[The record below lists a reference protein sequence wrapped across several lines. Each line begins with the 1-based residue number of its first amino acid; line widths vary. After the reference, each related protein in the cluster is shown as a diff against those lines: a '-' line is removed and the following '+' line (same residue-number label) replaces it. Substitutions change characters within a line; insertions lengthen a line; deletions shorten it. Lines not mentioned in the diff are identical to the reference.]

1 MTGLSNLVRVHQWIL
16 EEKQQRL
23 SQLQQLLERF
33 TNDLE
38 VLELNLEDERREA
51 SRTLDGAL
59 AFQTFIVPALER
71 RMKLR
76 QSIENLQGEVDIA
89 RDEVGA
95 GLQELKKYEL
105 AQANQARHEAA
116 HNRRREQI
124 ALDDLGIGL
133 YRRGR
138 VAGGGG

>member
-1 MTGLSNLVRVHQWIL
+1 MSGLSNLVRVHQWIL

-23 SQLQQLLERF
+23 SLLQQLLERF

-38 VLELNLEDERREA
+38 VLELTLEDERREA

-59 AFQTFIVPALER
+59 AFQTFIAPALER
-71 RMKLR
+71 RLKLR
-76 QSIENLQGEVDIA
+76 QSIENLEGEIEAA

-95 GLQELKKYEL
+95 GLQELKEYES
-105 AQANQARHEAA
+105 AQANQARREAA
-116 HNRRREQI
+116 HRRRREQI
-124 ALDDLGIGL
+124 AFDDLGLGL

-138 VAGGGG
+138 IAGGGR